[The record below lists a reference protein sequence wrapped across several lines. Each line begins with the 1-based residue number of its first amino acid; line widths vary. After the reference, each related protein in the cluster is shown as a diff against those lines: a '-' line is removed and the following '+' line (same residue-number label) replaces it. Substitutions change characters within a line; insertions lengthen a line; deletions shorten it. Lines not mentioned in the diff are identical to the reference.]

1 MIWDRDGGGG
11 REGRGTNSEINR
23 ERNTKRIKGN
33 GEPRGAMIP
42 YPTGL
47 DRSVGLFRWYSNA
60 LGLETQ
66 GQERAKTE
74 MEELCK
80 SEKQMGEGRET
91 DK

>member
-1 MIWDRDGGGG
+1 
-11 REGRGTNSEINR
+11 
-23 ERNTKRIKGN
+23 
-33 GEPRGAMIP
+33 MIP